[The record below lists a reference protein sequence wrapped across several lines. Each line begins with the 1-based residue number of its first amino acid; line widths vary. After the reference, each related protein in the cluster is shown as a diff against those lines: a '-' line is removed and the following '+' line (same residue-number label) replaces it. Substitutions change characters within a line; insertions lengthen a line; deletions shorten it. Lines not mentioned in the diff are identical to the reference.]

1 MKPENVTCPE
11 CHGPMVSRLNKRDN
25 SRFWGC
31 KRYPDCRGTLTVD
44 GVARPRRRAYD
55 TDDDEQP
62 AADRLPSQ
70 EWNGRDRRRW
80 DR

>member
-11 CHGPMVSRLNKRDN
+11 CRGPMVSRLNKRDN

-31 KRYPDCRGTLTVD
+31 QRYPDCTGTLTVD
-44 GVARPRRRAYD
+44 GDARPRRRAYD
-55 TDDDEQP
+55 TDDDERP
-62 AADRLPSQ
+62 TADSLPSQ